1 MKKRLSFSLM
11 VIAAVYLT
19 LSSCSG
25 DKTKFFSVAFYNVEN
40 LFDTVDDPHKH
51 DNNYLPTSSNP
62 WNTERYNH
70 KLQNLARVMSAI
82 DPNGFPTVFGLS
94 EVENRKV
101 VEDLIN
107 TGKLKKAG
115 YKIIHKDSPDERG
128 IDVAMLYQPEK
139 YKPLKTRFIHL
150 SFPTDPNNGT
160 RDIIYSKGLVYGKDT
175 IHIFINHWVSRYG
188 GREKTDKFRRY
199 TGHLLRLITDSI
211 YNVQPNANI
220 LIEGDLNDNPTDTSV
235 YISLGAKEV
244 KKPFAAKQLY
254 NLSYSLYKNGQGTV
268 YYRGWNMF
276 DQIIVSTA
284 LVAGYHGMKTV
295 TDHQIIIKK
304 DWMLYKPKKGEPRPN
319 RTASGKHYYG
329 GYSDH
334 LPVFIEIEVDM
345 TGEIFTII

>member
-1 MKKRLSFSLM
+1 MKK
-11 VIAAVYLT
+11 IAAFSITIITAAYLFFT
-19 LSSCSG
+19 SCSG

-51 DNNYLPTSSNP
+51 DNNYLPGSKNP
-62 WNTERYNH
+62 WNTQRYNR
-70 KLQNLARVMSAI
+70 KLKNLAKVMSAI
-82 DPNGFPTVFGLS
+82 DPKGFPAVFGLS

-107 TGKLKKAG
+107 TGELKKAG

-128 IDVAMLYQPEK
+128 IDVAMLYQPGK
-139 YKPLKTRFIHL
+139 YRPLKTRFIRL
-150 SFPTDPNNGT
+150 SFPSAPNNGT

-188 GREKTDKFRRY
+188 GRQKTDKFRRY

-244 KKPFAAKQLY
+244 KSPFAAKQLY
-254 NLSYSLYKNGQGTV
+254 NLSYGLYKNGQGTV

-284 LVAGYHGMKTV
+284 LIAGYSGMKTV

-319 RTASGKHYYG
+319 RTALGKRYFG

-334 LPVFIEIEVDM
+334 LPVFIEIEVDL